1 MCPPSQRMEDPFDT
15 VRAQV
20 AGTLANTERQHKKWG
35 EARRRKPVRHDEC
48 KLLLLELTQAL
59 EGLEADLGD
68 LDATVTVVERNR
80 ARFPKLDDAEVESRR
95 NFVCS
100 SMRLVCSIRDDV
112 STHAPRSA
120 FSRGRNSSAS
130 AEKEGLLARASPATQ
145 ERSARSANVP
155 GPSSFA
161 APVNEITPAQED
173 VRAAHAAA
181 INAALDHHAGLQQ
194 LQVQQQ
200 EETLDVLHESVGRLK
215 NLGVEMSNEISTQK
229 RMLSDLE
236 AQVDVAADAMSSLKA
251 KMQAMA
257 KHKDR
262 GKFCIILVLTIVLIL
277 LMYAV
282 IS

>member
-1 MCPPSQRMEDPFDT
+1 
-15 VRAQV
+15 
-20 AGTLANTERQHKKWG
+20 
-35 EARRRKPVRHDEC
+35 
-48 KLLLLELTQAL
+48 
-59 EGLEADLGD
+59 
-68 LDATVTVVERNR
+68 
-80 ARFPKLDDAEVESRR
+80 
-95 NFVCS
+95 
-100 SMRLVCSIRDDV
+100 
-112 STHAPRSA
+112 
-120 FSRGRNSSAS
+120 
-130 AEKEGLLARASPATQ
+130 
-145 ERSARSANVP
+145 
-155 GPSSFA
+155 
-161 APVNEITPAQED
+161 
-173 VRAAHAAA
+173 
-181 INAALDHHAGLQQ
+181 